1 MKSHWEGVSLIP
13 YDWHPYRKVI
23 LNIDTQ
29 KKDQVRT
36 QGEVAINK
44 PRKEASEETK
54 PANTVSPLHT
64 DEFCSR
70 SMFVSPICL

>member
-36 QGEVAINK
+36 QGANGHPK
-44 PRKEASEETK
+44 PRREALEETN
-54 PANTVSPLHT
+54 PT
-64 DEFCSR
+64 DSLTLDFQPPEF
-70 SMFVSPICL
+70 